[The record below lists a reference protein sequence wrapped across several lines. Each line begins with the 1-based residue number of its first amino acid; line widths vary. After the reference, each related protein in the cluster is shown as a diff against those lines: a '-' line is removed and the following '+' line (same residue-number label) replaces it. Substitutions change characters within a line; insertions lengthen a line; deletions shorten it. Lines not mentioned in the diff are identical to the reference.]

1 MSISVFFLVLS
12 RYSFCFFAS
21 VRHIKLAVRQLLGA
35 RKYSLLYRVV
45 YDHYDVRTLTYRDV
59 GDVSSML

>member
-1 MSISVFFLVLS
+1 MTGLFLMSISVFDFFLVLS

-35 RKYSLLYRVV
+35 RRYS
-45 YDHYDVRTLTYRDV
+45 
-59 GDVSSML
+59 